1 MARSLFTGPE
11 DDELSEVKVDST
23 ELDFNDYYTA
33 PLSSQ
38 QQCHNCF
45 SATSNSVRLDFD
57 RFGPVNQ
64 DVLENEYIDDSIN
77 VEVDENETPES
88 VSAAIGQAKEDRDI

>member
-1 MARSLFTGPE
+1 M
-11 DDELSEVKVDST
+11 
-23 ELDFNDYYTA
+23 
-33 PLSSQ
+33 
-38 QQCHNCF
+38 
-45 SATSNSVRLDFD
+45 RLDFD